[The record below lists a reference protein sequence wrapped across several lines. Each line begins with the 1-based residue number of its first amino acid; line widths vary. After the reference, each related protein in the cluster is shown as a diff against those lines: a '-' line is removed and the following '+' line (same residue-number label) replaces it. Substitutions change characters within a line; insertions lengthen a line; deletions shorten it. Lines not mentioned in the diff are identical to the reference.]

1 MNDSTPLASLRVL
14 VADDEPDSAE
24 SLALILK
31 LWGCQVRTAP
41 NGVNALEV
49 AHAFVPDVVLMDL
62 GMPVLDGWA
71 AARQLRDEPGM
82 REALFVAVTGF
93 GLRGDRRRSQE
104 VGFDYHLVK
113 PIDPVALLDILT
125 RALGLEPAAH
135 VGES

>member
-1 MNDSTPLASLRVL
+1 VL

-31 LWGCQVRTAP
+31 LWGCQVRIAS
-41 NGVNALEV
+41 NGVSALEV
-49 AHAFVPDVVLMDL
+49 AHGFVPDVVLMDL
-62 GMPVLDGWA
+62 GMPFLDGWA

-93 GLRGDRRRSQE
+93 GLRGDRRRSRE

-113 PIDPVALLDILT
+113 PIDPDVLLEILKRT
-125 RALGLEPAAH
+125 LAPEPSAH
-135 VGES
+135 LRET